1 MSAKTSKTPA
11 SAATANPTP
20 EPAGYIDTPLPRRVL
35 YVALTVYVVWLGFLG
50 AMVWVRMT
58 DPHYLGP

>member
-1 MSAKTSKTPA
+1 MSAKTSKQLA
-11 SAATANPTP
+11 STATADPTP
-20 EPAGYIDTPLPRRVL
+20 EPAGYVDKPLPRRAL
-35 YVALTVYVVWLGFLG
+35 YVALAVYVVWLGFLG